1 MENIRGEYRGNAEK
15 IFNQVKHTNVLNKQ
29 FDQNWGFQSLMESQL
44 WGPKKSLINVS
55 DKKILKSIFRKKRV
69 LNFEIVLK
77 IMCIDLIAFFTA
89 LFIALAKVNIN
100 KCVC

>member
-55 DKKILKSIFRKKRV
+55 DKKNLKSIFRKKKV
-69 LNFEIVLK
+69 SNFEIVLK
-77 IMCIDLIAFFTA
+77 IIFSDLTAFFVT
-89 LFIALAKVNIN
+89 LFIALAKVYFK
-100 KCVC
+100 KCFC